1 MTPIVFS
8 SSAIAAFKRC
18 PKSYQLGYE
27 MGLVPPPFTKKG
39 DAGTI
44 KGYVFDGT
52 DVHEELSGYANNEV
66 LPGKGREL
74 MVEVAEAYL
83 RHSPLPVNILMAEE
97 PLYTPLY
104 HDIVGEGELSHEIR
118 EVYIRT
124 TFDLVYQRE
133 DGTIVGRDYKTF
145 EKRPTLDL
153 DLDFQGRVYV
163 AALMRKFPRV
173 PVEFEYEYIRRVP
186 PGTKN
191 SKGFWTSADCYLTF
205 PLVISRNEADAVWE
219 ETQWVAEAML
229 RARERNRY
237 WRTDLKGSSPFTCG
251 SCFYR
256 NLCKSELEHGE
267 LTDQDLAILAP
278 TRKEQDHHLPT

>member
-1 MTPIVFS
+1 MDKVVFS

-18 PKSYQLGYE
+18 PKSFQLGYE
-27 MGLVPPPFTKKG
+27 MGLEPST
-39 DAGTI
+39 TI
-44 KGYVFDGT
+44 KQYVHDGSSFHAIMAAESKGESWG
-52 DVHEELSGYANNEV
+52 DVFGGDMLD
-66 LPGKGREL
+66 
-74 MVEVAEAYL
+74 VAAAYL
-83 RHSPLPVNILMAEE
+83 RARPRPENRLMIEE
-97 PLYTPLY
+97 PLYTLLAGPSNSTLDWY
-104 HDIVGEGELSHEIR
+104 EPDI
-118 EVYIRT
+118 YIRT

-145 EKRPTLDL
+145 EKSPTLDL

-163 AALMRKFPRV
+163 AALQRRYPEC
-173 PVEFEYEYIRRVP
+173 PVEFEYEYVRRVP

-191 SKGFWTSADCYLTF
+191 SKGFWTPQDCYLTF
-205 PLVISRNEADAVWE
+205 PLVISKREADAVWE

-229 RARERNRY
+229 QARERNRY

-256 NLCKSELEHGE
+256 DLCKAELEHGE

-278 TRKEQDHHLPT
+278 TRKEPIDLPA